1 VNETTIMLDGS
12 ILGWGAGGISRYLRN
27 VLVHMAQEPDL
38 RIELF
43 SNSRGPVASIPGV
56 VEHHRRVKGG
66 VLWRSTVLSSSLLRR
81 RPDVYW
87 LPTTFWS
94 PYLPRPYVVTVHD
107 LAPAI
112 FPSSKNRTEALA
124 FRSLYRRLVI
134 RADHV
139 LAVSEAT
146 AQDLRTIW
154 SVPDERITVVPL
166 GVSGFFA
173 PGDNSL
179 ARSKVERRWNLA
191 EPFAVVVGTVE
202 ERKGLDLAM
211 EIAEISPD
219 LKVVFAGRPGFGYER
234 VVSRGKA
241 AGALFLGEV
250 SDDELLDLYR
260 AAELMLAPSLY
271 EGFGLTPLEAMAC
284 GCPAIVAGQ
293 AGALTQIHGDGA
305 IVVADRDA
313 RSWSGAIHTVRSD
326 RSRWSER
333 GRRLASRYT
342 WKATAS
348 DTARVLRSVAGCRN
362 GAGS

>member
-1 VNETTIMLDGS
+1 
-12 ILGWGAGGISRYLRN
+12 
-27 VLVHMAQEPDL
+27 
-38 RIELF
+38 
-43 SNSRGPVASIPGV
+43 
-56 VEHHRRVKGG
+56 
-66 VLWRSTVLSSSLLRR
+66 
-81 RPDVYW
+81 
-87 LPTTFWS
+87 
-94 PYLPRPYVVTVHD
+94 VVTVHD

-112 FPSSKNRTEALA
+112 FPSSKSRSEALA

-146 AQDLRTIW
+146 AHDLRTIW

-173 PGDNSL
+173 PGDTSL
-179 ARSKVERRWNLA
+179 ARSNVERRWNMA
-191 EPFAVVVGTVE
+191 EPFALVVGTVE

-211 EIAEISPD
+211 QIAEISPD

-241 AGALFLGEV
+241 AGALFVGEV
-250 SDDELLDLYR
+250 ADDELIDLYR
-260 AAELMLAPSLY
+260 AAELLLAPSLY

-305 IVVADRDA
+305 IVVSDRDA
-313 RSWSGAIHTVRSD
+313 RSWSEAIHTVRSD

-333 GRRLASRYT
+333 GVGLASRYT
-342 WKATAS
+342 WEATAS
-348 DTARVLRSVAGCRN
+348 GTARALRSVAGCRN
-362 GAGS
+362 RAGA

>member
-1 VNETTIMLDGS
+1 MNETTIMLDGS
-12 ILGWGAGGISRYLRN
+12 ILGWGAGGISRYMRN

-43 SNSRGPVASIPGV
+43 SNSRDPVARIPGI

-66 VLWRSTVLSSSLLRR
+66 ILWRSTVLSSSLLRR

-112 FPSSKNRTEALA
+112 FPSSKKRTEVIA
-124 FRSLYRRLVI
+124 FRNLYRRAVI

-146 AQDLRTIW
+146 AHDLRTIW

-173 PGDNSL
+173 PGDTTL
-179 ARSKVERRWNLA
+179 ARSNLERHRNLA
-191 EPFAVVVGTVE
+191 EPFALVVGTVE
-202 ERKGLDLAM
+202 ERKGLDLAV
-211 EIAEISPD
+211 EIAEISPA

-234 VVSRGKA
+234 VVARGEA

-250 SDDELLDLYR
+250 GDDELLDLYR
-260 AAELMLAPSLY
+260 AAELLLAPSLY
-271 EGFGLTPLEAMAC
+271 EGFGLSPLEAMAC

-293 AGALTQIHGDGA
+293 AGALKQIYGDGA
-305 IVVADRDA
+305 IVVGDHDA
-313 RSWSGAIHTVRSD
+313 RSWIEAMHTVRSD

-333 GRRLASRYT
+333 GMSLATRYT
-342 WKATAS
+342 WEATAS
-348 DTARVLRSVAGCRN
+348 GTARVLRSVAGCRN
-362 GAGS
+362 GTRS

>member
-1 VNETTIMLDGS
+1 MLDGS
-12 ILGWGAGGISRYLRN
+12 ILGWGAGGISRYMRN
-27 VLVHMAQEPDL
+27 VLTHMAQEPDL

-43 SNSRGPVASIPGV
+43 SNSRDPVARIPGI

-66 VLWRSTVLSSSLLRR
+66 ILWRSTVLSATLIRR

-112 FPSSKNRTEALA
+112 FPFSKSMTEVIA
-124 FRSLYRRLVI
+124 FRNLYRRLVI

-146 AQDLRTIW
+146 AHDLRTMW
-154 SVPDERITVVPL
+154 SVPDERITVVPH
-166 GVSGFFA
+166 GVSSFFA
-173 PGDNSL
+173 PGDTSL
-179 ARSKVERRWNLA
+179 AQKNVEKRWNLA
-191 EPFAVVVGTVE
+191 ERFALVVGTVE

-219 LKVVFAGRPGFGYER
+219 LKVVFAGRPGFGHER
-234 VVSRGKA
+234 VVSRGEA
-241 AGALFLGEV
+241 VGALFLGEV

-260 AAELMLAPSLY
+260 AAELLLAPSLY

-293 AGALTQIHGDGA
+293 AGALTQIHEDGA

-313 RSWSGAIHTVRSD
+313 RSWSDAMHVVRSD
-326 RSRWSER
+326 RNRWSER
-333 GRRLASRYT
+333 GMNLASRYT
-342 WKATAS
+342 WEATAS
-348 DTARVLRSVAGCRN
+348 GTAQVLRTVAGSRN
-362 GAGS
+362 ETRS

>member
-1 VNETTIMLDGS
+1 VQVNETTIMLDGS
-12 ILGWGAGGISRYLRN
+12 ILGWGAGGIPRYMRN
-27 VLVHMAQEPDL
+27 VLVHMAKEPDL

-43 SNSRGPVASIPGV
+43 SNSKDPVARIPGI

-66 VLWRSTVLSSSLLRR
+66 ILWRSTVLSSSLLRR

-87 LPTTFWS
+87 LPTTFLS

-112 FPSSKNRTEALA
+112 FPASKNRADSLV
-124 FRSLYRRLVI
+124 FRNLYRRVVI

-146 AQDLRTIW
+146 AHDLRTIW

-173 PGDNSL
+173 PGDTSL
-179 ARSKVERRWNLA
+179 ARSNVERRWNLA
-191 EPFAVVVGTVE
+191 GPFALVVGTVE

-211 EIAEISPD
+211 EIAENSPE

-234 VVSRGKA
+234 VVSRGEA

-250 SDDELLDLYR
+250 ADDELLDLYR
-260 AAELMLAPSLY
+260 AAELLLAPSLY

-293 AGALTQIHGDGA
+293 AGALTQIYRDGA
-305 IVVADRDA
+305 IVVGERRA
-313 RSWSGAIHTVRSD
+313 RSWIEAMHTIRSD
-326 RSRWSER
+326 RPRWSEA
-333 GRRLASRYT
+333 GVNLASRYT
-342 WKATAS
+342 WEKTAS
-348 DTARVLRSVAGCRN
+348 GTARVLRSVAGN
-362 GAGS
+362 ETGS